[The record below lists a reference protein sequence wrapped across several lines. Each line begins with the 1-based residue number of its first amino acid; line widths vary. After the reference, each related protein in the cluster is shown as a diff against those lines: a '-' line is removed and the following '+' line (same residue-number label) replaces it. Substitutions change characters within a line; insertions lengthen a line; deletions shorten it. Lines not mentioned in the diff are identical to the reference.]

1 MLERYPKGDPG
12 KRAPQA
18 AARVAALKTLVNAC
32 RALRSQMQ
40 LSPAEKVPLYVEG
53 DVASIGAEALRPYL
67 MALARLSDVK
77 FVDVLPKSVA
87 PVEVVGSF
95 RVMLE
100 VKMDVA
106 AECARIQKEVARL
119 QGEIAKASAKL
130 ANPNFVDRAPPAVVA
145 QERERLVTFEA
156 TIDKLKA
163 QSSKLGC

>member
-1 MLERYPKGDPG
+1 
-12 KRAPQA
+12 
-18 AARVAALKTLVNAC
+18 
-32 RALRSQMQ
+32 
-40 LSPAEKVPLYVEG
+40 
-53 DVASIGAEALRPYL
+53 
-67 MALARLSDVK
+67 
-77 FVDVLPKSVA
+77 VA